1 MVLRIP
7 VIIGM
12 STLALLCS
20 QVATASDMERGEELY
35 ELCAQCHG
43 GAGEGDQ
50 TVAAPSIAGLDQW
63 YLEAQL
69 DKFRQGMRGMHPDDA
84 TGLRMRPMAVTLIHE
99 GDVAD
104 VSAYVANMPP
114 VLPPPVNSGGDVTR
128 GKALYVVCA
137 TCHGPQATGD
147 VKQKAPPLVRSSDWY
162 LLTQLQKFK
171 SGLRGTDPRDVSSL
185 LMRPMAMALPDDQ
198 AMKDVIAYIMSLPR

>member
-128 GKALYVVCA
+128 G
-137 TCHGPQATGD
+137 
-147 VKQKAPPLVRSSDWY
+147 
-162 LLTQLQKFK
+162 
-171 SGLRGTDPRDVSSL
+171 
-185 LMRPMAMALPDDQ
+185 
-198 AMKDVIAYIMSLPR
+198 